1 MKKAILALGFLLL
14 SGCATFGAYDHSLKV
29 EIKPFPISR
38 GVPFHAEINAPSDA
52 TSVVG
57 HAMVPLGPT
66 MKFKKSAK
74 KNTWVFT
81 GTVPKEFY
89 IHPGH
94 FQVRIIVESGK
105 EKPRY
110 TEFQMQLK

>member
-1 MKKAILALGFLLL
+1 MKKTMLAGGLLLL
-14 SGCATFGAYDHSLKV
+14 SGCATWGAFDSSLKV
-29 EIKPFPISR
+29 KVDPFPIVR

-66 MKFKKSAK
+66 MEFKKSAK
-74 KNTWVFT
+74 KNRWVFT
-81 GTVPKEFY
+81 GTVPRAFY

-94 FQVRIIVESGK
+94 FQVRVTVQRGK
-105 EKPRY
+105 EPPRY